1 MFKLS
6 SLHLSGS
13 RERLRQRG
21 CGKLCSYRK
30 PRKEKQKN
38 SFVSAFCFREAS
50 MWSPTGWI
58 TLRTLRELS
67 SSHITSYSS
76 GWVTRYQ
83 PGLSTVR
90 LCLPTTTSLIPTL
103 PISLCISQN
112 ISPTL
117 FCIRQQ

>member
-1 MFKLS
+1 MKMFELS
-6 SLHLSGS
+6 PLHLSGS
-13 RERLRQRG
+13 RERLRRRG

-30 PRKEKQKN
+30 PRKERQKN
-38 SFVSAFCFREAS
+38 FYVSVFYFREVS
-50 MWSPTGWI
+50 TWSLTGWTI
-58 TLRTLRELS
+58 LRTLRERS
-67 SSHITSYSS
+67 SSRITSYSS

-83 PGLSTVR
+83 LGLSTAQ

-117 FCIRQQ
+117 SSIR